1 MALASEQIP
10 FDEADIQA
18 ARGGNKRAVLQVLA
32 DRGFGAGERAN
43 AATARGYERFDVALT
58 AEYGRGSLQPVVGAE
73 SALRELSAKGLKLA
87 INTGFP
93 RALELIALARL
104 GWLEGVFD
112 AHVAGDEVPEGRP
125 APYMIHLA
133 MQRTGITN
141 VARVLVA
148 GDTPL
153 DLRAG
158 TNAGAGGVVGVLTG
172 THRVETLGAVR
183 HTHLLPSIATLPG
196 LIAAEFA

>member
-18 ARGGNKRAVLQVLA
+18 ARGGNKRAVLQALA
-32 DRGFGAGERAN
+32 DRGFGPGERAN
-43 AATARGYERFDVALT
+43 AATVRAYDRFDAALT
-58 AEYGRGSLQPVVGAE
+58 AEYADGPLQPVAGAE
-73 SALRELSAKGLKLA
+73 DALRELRARRLKLA
-87 INTGFP
+87 SNTGFA
-93 RALELIALARL
+93 RSLAQVALARL

-112 AHVAGDEVPEGRP
+112 THVAGDDVPDGRP

-133 MQRTGITN
+133 MQRTGI
-141 VARVLVA
+141 VSAARVLVV

-172 THRVETLGAVR
+172 THTVATLGAVR
-183 HTHLLPSIATLPG
+183 HTHLLPSIASLPQ
-196 LIAAEFA
+196 LIEAEF